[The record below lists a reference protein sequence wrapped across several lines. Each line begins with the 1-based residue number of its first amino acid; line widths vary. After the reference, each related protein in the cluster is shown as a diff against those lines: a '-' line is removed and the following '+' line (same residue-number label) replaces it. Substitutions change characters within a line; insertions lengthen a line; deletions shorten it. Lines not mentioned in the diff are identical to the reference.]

1 MSDTTCPEGAHEKPW
16 LLGASRHR
24 PDTRSPLL
32 WHSTRCSWPSHLR
45 ARGAA
50 EDRGEGRRG
59 QFDPWTH
66 RIRTGRASRPRHD
79 PHSAHLGAVRT
90 SSSAEEI
97 SATTQRTEASP
108 AAAELRRPFLSSSDA
123 LRGCAA
129 MSLRAGG
136 SLARRATAQSW
147 AERTVRPKS
156 WAEFCGIGTE
166 SASIEGQGTIAA
178 VSCKCY
184 CRGCLGLV
192 WIPSETFGLTPTHG
206 RHGHPTEPM
215 ACRARRARACK
226 L

>member
-1 MSDTTCPEGAHEKPW
+1 MKSRGFWVP
-16 LLGASRHR
+16 LGTAQT
-24 PDTRSPLL
+24 PDHHFFGTR
-32 WHSTRCSWPSHLR
+32 RG
-45 ARGAA
+45 ARGRATCA
-50 EDRGEGRRG
+50 RVGRPAPRTDRGEGRRG

-136 SLARRATAQSW
+136 SLARRATAQKLG
-147 AERTVRPKS
+147 RTDSPPKKLG
-156 WAEFCGIGTE
+156 GILRNWNR
-166 SASIEGQGTIAA
+166 I
-178 VSCKCY
+178 C
-184 CRGCLGLV
+184 
-192 WIPSETFGLTPTHG
+192 FN
-206 RHGHPTEPM
+206 
-215 ACRARRARACK
+215 RRAGNNRCRFMQMLLARLFGSRLDSVVFGACEWPCVGY
-226 L
+226 LVHY

>member
-1 MSDTTCPEGAHEKPW
+1 MRLKSCYRDAPRGTVSDTTCPEGAHEKPW

-136 SLARRATAQSW
+136 SLARRATAQKLG
-147 AERTVRPKS
+147 RTDSPPKKLG
-156 WAEFCGIGTE
+156 GILRNWNR
-166 SASIEGQGTIAA
+166 I
-178 VSCKCY
+178 C
-184 CRGCLGLV
+184 
-192 WIPSETFGLTPTHG
+192 FN
-206 RHGHPTEPM
+206 
-215 ACRARRARACK
+215 RRAGNNRCRFMQMLLARVFGSR
-226 L
+226 LDSVVVTQFDERGWLRQ